1 MIVRI
6 KSKDGPNLFIPIPIP
21 MGLFLNRFTAALAAR
36 AAAEGG
42 VNVTPE
48 QLKKLFRVLWECKRR
63 FPGWVITEVESADG
77 DYVYVKL

>member
-1 MIVRI
+1 MVVRI
-6 KSKDGPNLFIPIPIP
+6 RSKDGPNLFIPLPT
-21 MGLFLNRFTAALAAR
+21 GLFMNRFTAGIAAR

-42 VNVTPE
+42 VTATPA
-48 QLKKLFRVLWECKRR
+48 QMARLFRTIRDCKRR

>member
-6 KSKDGPNLFIPIPIP
+6 KSKDGPNLFIPFPL
-21 MGLFLNRFTAALAAR
+21 GLVCNRFTAGIAAR

-42 VNVTPE
+42 VSATPE
-48 QLKKLFRVLWECKRR
+48 QMARLFRTIQDCKRR

>member
-6 KSKDGPNLFIPIPIP
+6 KSKDGPNLFIPIPL
-21 MGLFLNRFTAALAAR
+21 GLVCNRFTAPIAAR

-48 QLKKLFRVLWECKRR
+48 QLIKLFRCLQDCKRR

>member
-6 KSKDGPNLFIPIPIP
+6 RSKNGPSLFILFPL
-21 MGLFLNRFTAALAAR
+21 GLVCNRFTAGIAAR
-36 AAAEGG
+36 AAAQGG
-42 VNVTPE
+42 VTATPE
-48 QLKKLFRVLWECKRR
+48 QMAKLFRVIRQCKRR

>member
-6 KSKDGPNLFIPIPIP
+6 KSKDGSNLFIPFPL
-21 MGLFLNRFTAALAAR
+21 GLVCNRFTVGIAAKAAS
-36 AAAEGG
+36 ESG

-48 QLKKLFRVLWECKRR
+48 QMKKLFRCLRDCKHR

-77 DYVYVKL
+77 DYIYVKL

>member
-1 MIVRI
+1 MIVHV
-6 KSKDGPNLFIPIPIP
+6 KAKDGPNLFIPIPS
-21 MGLFLNRFTAALAAR
+21 GLFLNRFTAGIAAR

-42 VNVTPE
+42 VTITPE
-48 QLKKLFRVLWECKRR
+48 QLKKLFRCIRDCKRR

>member
-6 KSKDGPNLFIPIPIP
+6 KSKDGPNLFIPFPL
-21 MGLFLNRFTAALAAR
+21 GLVCNRFTAPIAAR

-48 QLKKLFRVLWECKRR
+48 QLKKLFRVLRDCKRR
-63 FPGWVITEVESADG
+63 HPDWVLAEVHSADG
-77 DYVYVKL
+77 DEVYVKL

>member
-6 KSKDGPNLFIPIPIP
+6 RSKDGPNLFIPLPT
-21 MGLFLNRFTAALAAR
+21 GLFLNRFTAGLAAK

-48 QLKKLFRVLWECKRR
+48 QLKKLFRCLRDCKRR

-77 DYVYVKL
+77 DYVYVQL